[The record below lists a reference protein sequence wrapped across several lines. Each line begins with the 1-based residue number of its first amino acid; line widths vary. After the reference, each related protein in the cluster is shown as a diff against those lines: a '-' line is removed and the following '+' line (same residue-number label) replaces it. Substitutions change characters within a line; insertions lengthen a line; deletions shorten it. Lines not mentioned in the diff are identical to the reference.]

1 MFVMTIK
8 WNKRVATAIVLGAA
22 LLLAA
27 IVIGVGNSR
36 DISSF
41 AGIFSSRGLKSNAD
55 RVKYLED
62 LGWKCDPEPI
72 TEQSIIIPRSFDG
85 VIDEYNKLQLRQGFD
100 LQRYAG
106 LEAQIYQYSVTNY
119 PGSNE
124 TVIAQIIVLNYQVI
138 GGDIHSTA
146 MDGFMHG
153 LK

>member
-36 DISSF
+36 DTSSF

-55 RVKYLED
+55 RLKYLED